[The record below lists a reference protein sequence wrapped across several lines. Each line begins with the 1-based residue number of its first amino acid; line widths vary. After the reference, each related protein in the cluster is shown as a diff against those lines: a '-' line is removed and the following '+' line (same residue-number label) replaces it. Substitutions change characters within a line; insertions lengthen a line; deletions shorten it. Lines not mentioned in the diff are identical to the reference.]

1 MLITFQSSLEIFKF
15 VAMKTDRYIAQLL
28 YRHQCVILPGF
39 GAFLS
44 EIQSSQLNELTN
56 TFCPPT
62 KIISFNPH
70 LKHNDGLLA
79 HHISQNEK
87 IDYESAVELIQV
99 EVETFKSKL
108 QKLEPVLI
116 NDVGVIRL
124 NSEGNL
130 FFESYNYINFLT
142 ESFGLS
148 SYVSPV
154 IKREILNETKTTEQ
168 EIPVIDIQTER
179 NPVFQIMKY
188 AAAIAIG
195 LGTLGFVS
203 NNIYQNKIAE
213 DTRLVQLEV
222 QKEVQNKIQ
231 EATFVIS
238 NPLPKTAVEVI
249 TKNVKIPYHIV
260 AGSFRKESNAKR
272 IFEQLTKM
280 GYEAKMLE
288 KTDHDLYP
296 VLYGSYSDYSEA
308 EKQLKEIKENE
319 NPEAWLMIKDL

>member
-1 MLITFQSSLEIFKF
+1 
-15 VAMKTDRYIAQLL
+15 MKTDRYIAQLL

-56 TFCPPT
+56 TFYPPT

-87 IDYESAVELIQV
+87 IDYESAVELIQT
-99 EVETFKSKL
+99 EVETFKNKL
-108 QKLEPVLI
+108 KQFEPVLI

-154 IKREILNETKTTEQ
+154 IKREILIETKATEQ
-168 EIPVIDIQTER
+168 EIPVIDIQSEK
-179 NPVFQIMKY
+179 NPVFQFMKY

-195 LGTLGFVS
+195 LGTLGFVG

-238 NPLPKTAVEVI
+238 NPLPKAAVEVMKADE
-249 TKNVKIPYHIV
+249 TKIPYHIV
-260 AGSFRKESNAKR
+260 AGSFREESNAKK
-272 IFEQLTKM
+272 IFNQLTKL

-288 KTDHDLYP
+288 KTTHNLYP

-308 EKQLKEIKENE
+308 EKQLKKIKENE
-319 NPEAWLMIKDL
+319 NPEAWLMIKEL